1 MSLVNKM
8 KEKQLSKTVE
18 DYLKLPYTIEIF
30 RDETDGDAGWV
41 ARIIELPGCITQ
53 GDTIGDLA
61 EMIEDA
67 MRAWIQSA
75 MADGDPVPEPRSL
88 TDYSGKFVTRVP
100 RSLHQELVRAA
111 GREGVSLN
119 AYVMMALTKAVTQ
132 TNSN

>member
-8 KEKQLSKTVE
+8 KAIQKSKTVE

-30 RDETDGDAGWV
+30 RDETDGNAGWV
-41 ARIIELPGCITQ
+41 ARVIELPGCITQ

-67 MRAWIQSA
+67 MRTWIETA
-75 MADGDPVPEPRSL
+75 LADGDPVPEPRQL

-100 RSLHQELVRAA
+100 RSLHQELVHAA